1 MYGMAAVESRLCSQI
16 VAPGIVSAPRTRRFP
31 ARMGLA
37 RDPGGRARAT
47 GRHAEAPSGRRS
59 VACDAGEACS
69 VAERDG

>member
-16 VAPGIVSAPRTRRFP
+16 VAPGIVSAPRTRRFA

-47 GRHAEAPSGRRS
+47 GRHAQARRGTFRQEVRRVRRRRGVLGR
-59 VACDAGEACS
+59 
-69 VAERDG
+69 